1 MGAVYCRQP
10 ASMPVTI
17 SLSLPSLPGRH
28 LARAAELAAYP
39 LSLAWAVQA
48 VLALVYTE
56 TGEAV
61 LTLVWAA
68 ASTTALGLAVLG
80 LKQHTKAGSCLTMSC
95 NANKKMVLRSTLLQG
110 APKVQVQF

>member
-95 NANKKMVLRSTLLQG
+95 NANKKNIT
-110 APKVQVQF
+110 K